1 MPKIRKKRMG
11 FVVDMT
17 PLVDITFLLLTFLM
31 FTAQFKSDAENQQV
45 VTPQRPTANA
55 DTTFLPEKD
64 LAVIQVGINPKNP
77 TDTLMTFGLTNSKVR
92 NEVWGLIPNFPQE
105 LKDKAVIPV
114 DSALLVQCL
123 KTTNSV
129 RKETVYAIDGDKA
142 VFFKKVQD
150 IMEILRLARIRTFNY
165 VTDKDRAGM

>member
-1 MPKIRKKRMG
+1 MG

-31 FTAQFKSDAENQQV
+31 FTAQFKSDAENQQIV
-45 VTPQRPTANA
+45 KPERPSANA

-64 LAVIQVGINPKNP
+64 LAVIQVGLNPKNSA
-77 TDTLMTFGLTNSKVR
+77 DTLMTFGLTNSKVR
-92 NEVWGLIPNFPQE
+92 NEVWGMIPNFPQE
-105 LKDKAVIPV
+105 LKEKAVIPV

-123 KTTNSV
+123 KTTKLVNQ
-129 RKETVYAIDGDKA
+129 KTVFAIDGDKA

-150 IMEILRLARIRTFNY
+150 IMEILRLARVYTFNY

>member
-1 MPKIRKKRMG
+1 MG

-31 FTAQFKSDAENQQV
+31 FTAQFKSDAENGQM
-45 VTPQRPTANA
+45 VTPQRPKANA
-55 DTTFLPEKD
+55 DTTFLPEKE
-64 LAVIQVGINPKNP
+64 LAVIQVGFKDPKNP
-77 TDTLMTFGLTNSKVR
+77 VDTLMTFSLTNPKVR
-92 NEVWGLIPNFPQE
+92 KEVWAMIPNFPQE
-105 LKDKAVIPV
+105 YKDDAVVPV

-123 KTTNSV
+123 KTTSSV

-150 IMEILRLARIRTFNY
+150 IMEILRIARIRTFNY

>member
-1 MPKIRKKRMG
+1 
-11 FVVDMT
+11 
-17 PLVDITFLLLTFLM
+17 
-31 FTAQFKSDAENQQV
+31 
-45 VTPQRPTANA
+45 
-55 DTTFLPEKD
+55 
-64 LAVIQVGINPKNP
+64 
-77 TDTLMTFGLTNSKVR
+77 LTNSKVR
-92 NEVWGLIPNFPQE
+92 NEVWAMIPNFPQE

-129 RKETVYAIDGDKA
+129 KKETVYAIDGDKA

-150 IMEILRLARIRTFNY
+150 IMEILRIARIRTFNY